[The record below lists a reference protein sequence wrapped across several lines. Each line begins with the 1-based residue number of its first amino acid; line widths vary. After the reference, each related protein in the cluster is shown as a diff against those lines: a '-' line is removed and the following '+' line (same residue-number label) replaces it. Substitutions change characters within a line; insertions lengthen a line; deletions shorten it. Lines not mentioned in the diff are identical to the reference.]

1 MRRRARYTES
11 DFIKTKLPCAP
22 HLGYQACV
30 GGHVAAVFNA
40 ETTAEKDTRSIEL
53 KPQFGEI

>member
-1 MRRRARYTES
+1 MRRRARDAES
-11 DFIKTKLPCAP
+11 DFIKTRLPRAP
-22 HLGYQACV
+22 QLGYQACV

-40 ETTAEKDTRSIEL
+40 ETTAENDTRSIEL